1 MAEIATIARPY
12 AEAVF
17 RMAREQRTLDAW
29 SDVLGRMAQAA
40 DAASGLIGH
49 PNVSAGQLED
59 LFRAAA
65 VGEAGGSMNA
75 EVGNSVANSV
85 ANFVRLLVENGRL
98 SCLPEIAGQFEALK
112 RQDSGIQE
120 AAIYSAFPM
129 DDAQA
134 QSIKALLEDRFRTPL
149 RMSVTVAPELIG
161 GIKAVVGDQV
171 LDTSV
176 RGKLDAMAVALNS

>member
-12 AEAVF
+12 AEAAF
-17 RMAREQRTLDAW
+17 RLARERGRLSEW
-29 SDVLGRMAQAA
+29 SEILNCMAKVA
-40 DAASGLIGH
+40 DAARALIGH
-49 PNVSAGQLED
+49 PNVAAREIES
-59 LFRAAA
+59 LFGS
-65 VGEAGGSMNA
+65 VCGGTDDEAGNLL
-75 EVGNSVANSV
+75 
-85 ANFVRLLVENGRL
+85 RLLIENGRL
-98 SCLPEIAGQFEALK
+98 SCLPEIAEQFEALK

-149 RMSVTVAPELIG
+149 RISVTVAPELIG